1 MRYDVTVL
9 GAGIFGLATAWA
21 CAARGAKVQV
31 IDPNGIGAGSS
42 GGVVGALA
50 PHVPEQWNAKKQ
62 FQFEALDGAAVFWA
76 GVADAANLPSGYARV
91 GRVQPIMD
99 QAGLDLARAR
109 QSGAKTHWQ
118 GRYIWDIRPAADYA
132 PWITSPTAQVIF
144 DSLSARLAPRQ
155 GLVALA
161 AALRAKGGQ
170 IVSDA
175 PLMGAVV
182 EATGAAGLAE
192 LSDAFGAVVGAG
204 QKGQA
209 AILDADMGSL
219 PQLFIDGVHFVPHEG
234 PQGRGQVAIGSTS
247 ERDFNDPSTTDANLD
262 LLIEKARSLCPA
274 LAKAQV
280 VTRWAGLRP
289 RAKSRAPMLG
299 RHPLRTDHFIANGG
313 FKIGFGI
320 APRVADVMA
329 DLVLEGRD
337 TIPSD
342 FAPVV
347 SLPAQA

>member
-9 GAGIFGLATAWA
+9 GAGIFGLAIAWA
-21 CAARGAKVQV
+21 CAMRGAKVQV

-62 FQFEALDGAAVFWA
+62 FQFEALDGAPAFWA
-76 GVADAANLPSGYARV
+76 GVSDAANLPSGYARV
-91 GRVQPIMD
+91 GRVQPILD
-99 QAGLDLARAR
+99 AAGLELARAR
-109 QSGAKTHWQ
+109 EDGAKTHWQ
-118 GRYIWDIRPAADYA
+118 GRYIWEVRPAADYA
-132 PWITSPTAQVIF
+132 PWITSPTAQVIY
-144 DSLSARLAPRQ
+144 DSLSARLAPRK
-155 GLVALA
+155 GLAALA
-161 AALRAKGGQ
+161 AALQAKGGQ

-175 PLMGAVV
+175 PVMGAVV
-182 EATGAAGLAE
+182 EATGAAGLME
-192 LSDAFGAVVGAG
+192 LSHAFGAVVGAG

-209 AILDADMGSL
+209 AILEADMGNL

-247 ERDFNDPSTTDANLD
+247 ERDYDHPSATDAHLD
-262 LLIEKARSLCPA
+262 ALIDKARALCPA
-274 LAKAQV
+274 VSDARV
-280 VTRWAGLRP
+280 VARWAGLRP

-299 RHPLRTDHFIANGG
+299 RHPLRPDHFIANGG

-337 TIPSD
+337 SIPPD
-342 FAPVV
+342 FTPER
-347 SLPAQA
+347 SLP